1 MQDFEMALLL
11 KCLSKTVV
19 CKFLKTSLEL
29 RFKQFLFDDQDYLYY
44 RCAHDFSPQMI
55 HFTIFHAATLIAFL
69 YWNQRM
75 VKSGWRRDIEIGPVF
90 WKKLCCFFQE
100 LRSIHFFFKEKF
112 LFRLFT
118 KTPFSRDF
126 YCAALFE
133 LVNNRSLTCGC
144 ESSSILFCS
153 KKVKHQKNKRFLN
166 GVFLERQSMPITA
179 SYKQVMNFIQR
190 GPFFKDF

>member
-1 MQDFEMALLL
+1 MTLLL
-11 KCLSKTVV
+11 TCLSKTVV

-55 HFTIFHAATLIAFL
+55 HFTIFLLESKNGENLDDDGIQKQVRFSEKTLLPLSRAKVRPL
-69 YWNQRM
+69 
-75 VKSGWRRDIEIGPVF
+75 
-90 WKKLCCFFQE
+90 
-100 LRSIHFFFKEKF
+100 FFKEKF

-153 KKVKHQKNKRFLN
+153 KK
-166 GVFLERQSMPITA
+166 S
-179 SYKQVMNFIQR
+179 
-190 GPFFKDF
+190 